1 MRFRRVRRGILR
13 ISILTRVSAK
23 DIGVRV
29 GFGAAIAMALACA
42 VGGCSAIPEQA
53 ASVFSTS
60 PGKYDMYPC
69 DNIEPQIRSLVARR
83 LELEQL
89 MARASQGTGGAF
101 VSAIAYR
108 TEYEQAGSDLKELAK
123 ASADKQCAVGS
134 KYSSGRAVF

>member
-1 MRFRRVRRGILR
+1 VRLRRVRRGILR
-13 ISILTRVSAK
+13 ISVLTRISAK
-23 DIGVRV
+23 DIGARAV
-29 GFGAAIAMALACA
+29 FGAAIAMTVACA

-53 ASVFSTS
+53 AAVFSTA

-69 DNIEPQIRSLVARR
+69 DNIEPQIRSLRGRR
-83 LELEQL
+83 IELEQL
-89 MARASQGTGGAF
+89 MARASQDTGGAF

-134 KYSSGRAVF
+134 KFSSGRALF